1 MPGFPICLIILD
13 IWQDFD
19 YTSGIKYVRVLNMLR
34 YSYDNIIVIVTNV
47 VILEFFS
54 APFVHPGILQLTISY
69 FFKHELKH
77 RSNETFNKLFF
88 LNAMTSSFQNI

>member
-54 APFVHPGILQLTISY
+54 APFVHPGILQLTILY
-69 FFKHELKH
+69 FF
-77 RSNETFNKLFF
+77 
-88 LNAMTSSFQNI
+88 